1 MKVIDLKLEELQTFL
16 DQNEIPKIKGKP
28 KTFLGIAKQPHYE
41 NVMSNIYAFYF
52 RVNEVHKFNDLFIVS
67 LLELIKESKIGAE
80 KENLQD
86 ILDFRVRTEHTTK
99 KNNRI
104 DLLLSNDTEAIII
117 ENKVHHHIKNN
128 DLDDYWDSV
137 KITPDNIQ
145 NKIGIILSLH
155 PVAENLYN
163 FREHSDHF
171 INITHLDLLTKV
183 MQNLGNYLLD
193 ANDKYVV
200 FLKDFYQNI
209 INLSQPLMN
218 ENDFNFYFENQQKIN
233 TLITYKSYARKHLE
247 NEVKKAYRLLEEEK
261 LNIKLYESSGNLGNV
276 LSYYI
281 SKLDKN
287 LMFTIVYGDLL
298 KMEGTLKLIVELKGK
313 ALNNKERYR
322 GVTLSGEENAS
333 FYNSKNK
340 VYAHFAVRSY
350 KLEKSEIRTLG
361 DVIYNK
367 LKGDGFVDV
376 FTKLEQILK
385 EEIKNN

>member
-1 MKVIDLKLEELQTFL
+1 MLEGKEKINLESLQAFL
-16 DQNEIPKIKGKP
+16 DKNEIPKIKGKP

-41 NVMSNIYAFYF
+41 NVLSNIYAFYL
-52 RVNEVHKFNDLFIVS
+52 RVNEVHKFKDLFVTS
-67 LLELIKESKIGAE
+67 LFELINKDSTLIDPFFDFKVFTEYGVSDQKRI
-80 KENLQD
+80 D
-86 ILDFRVRTEHTTK
+86 ILLQ
-99 KNNRI
+99 NN
-104 DLLLSNDTEAIII
+104 EQAVII
-117 ENKVHHHIKNN
+117 ENKVYHHLNN
-128 DLDDYWDSV
+128 DLELYYTDV
-137 KITPDNIQ
+137 VATK
-145 NKIGIILSLH
+145 KMGVVLSLH
-155 PVAENLYN
+155 PISKIY
-163 FREHSDHF
+163 HPYF
-171 INITHLDLLTKV
+171 INITHLQLLNQV

-200 FLKDFYQNI
+200 FLKDFYQNT

-233 TLITYKSYARKHLE
+233 NLIAYKSSARKHLE
-247 NEVKKAYRLLEEEK
+247 NEVKKAYRLLEGEK

-287 LMFTIVYGDLL
+287 LMFTIIYGDLL
-298 KMEGTLKLIVELKGK
+298 KTDGTLRLIVELKGK
-313 ALNNKERYR
+313 ALINKERYR

-350 KLEKSEIRTLG
+350 KLQKSEIRTLG

-376 FTKLEQILK
+376 FTKLEKILK
-385 EEIKNN
+385 QEIKNN

>member
-1 MKVIDLKLEELQTFL
+1 MLEGKEKIDLKSLQSFL
-16 DQNEIPKIKGKP
+16 NQNEIPKIKGKP

-52 RVNEVHKFNDLFIVS
+52 RINEVHKFNDLFVTS
-67 LLELIKESKIGAE
+67 LFELINKDSNRIEPFFNFKTYTEFGVSKQKRI
-80 KENLQD
+80 D
-86 ILDFRVRTEHTTK
+86 ILLQ
-99 KNNRI
+99 NN
-104 DLLLSNDTEAIII
+104 EQAVII
-117 ENKVHHHIKNN
+117 ENKVYHHLNN
-128 DLDDYWDSV
+128 DLELYYNDV
-137 KITPDNIQ
+137 VAT
-145 NKIGIILSLH
+145 NKMGVVLSLH
-155 PVAENLYN
+155 PISKID
-163 FREHSDHF
+163 HPHF
-171 INITHLDLLTKV
+171 INITHLQLLNQV

-200 FLKDFYQNI
+200 FLKDFYQNT

-233 TLITYKSYARKHLE
+233 NLIAYKSSARKHLE
-247 NEVKKAYRLLEEEK
+247 NEVKKAYRLLEGEK

-287 LMFTIVYGDLL
+287 LMFTIIYGDLL
-298 KMEGTLKLIVELKGK
+298 KTDGTLRLIVELKGK
-313 ALNNKERYR
+313 ALINKERYR

-350 KLEKSEIRTLG
+350 KLKKSEIRTLG

-376 FTKLEQILK
+376 FTKLEKILK
-385 EEIKNN
+385 QEIKNN